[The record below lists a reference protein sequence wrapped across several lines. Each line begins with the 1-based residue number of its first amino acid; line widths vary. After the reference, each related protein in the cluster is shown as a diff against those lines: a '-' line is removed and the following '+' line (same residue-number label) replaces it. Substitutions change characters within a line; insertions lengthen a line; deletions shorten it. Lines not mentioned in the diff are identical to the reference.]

1 MELTREDLSWIYN
14 VWVGNTFLIFGG
26 IAAPPRNYS
35 EQGLEERLISV
46 KNYQSRWYLNNTLS
60 GLDGLAATAGF
71 LLLSIYLSGIYTPGR
86 GILQYATGGS
96 ATYGRHFLFLA
107 NSAFCNSSA
116 VMASLVH
123 SMWKRW

>member
-71 LLLSIYLSGIYTPGR
+71 LLLASICPIYTHSGEGFCSMR
-86 GILQYATGGS
+86 QVGA
-96 ATYGRHFLFLA
+96 RHTDVIFSSWQTRLF
-107 NSAFCNSSA
+107 
-116 VMASLVH
+116 VIRVQ
-123 SMWKRW
+123 